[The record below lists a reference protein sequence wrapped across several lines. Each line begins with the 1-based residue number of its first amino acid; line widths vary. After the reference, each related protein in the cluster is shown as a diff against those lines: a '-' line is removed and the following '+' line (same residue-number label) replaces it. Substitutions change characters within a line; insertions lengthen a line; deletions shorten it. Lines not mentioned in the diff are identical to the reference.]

1 MESTPLAEQQ
11 QSLEQFRHLLFHL
24 QMECGSIHD
33 LFRFFKEESSLK
45 HFDALKQID
54 PNLMPQLLARE
65 YVLEARRASNA
76 EKAKA
81 HLETALQLDPQCPEA
96 CMELAYLSQSSEAS
110 MMWYQRSM
118 EACENSLGNWQ
129 FQKLLLDF
137 KHNPWKQVELHI
149 WIKAKVNLAE
159 TLFRAGFYENAV
171 QHFQALLKMNP
182 KDDLHLRPY
191 LVVALLCTNRLA
203 EAEAACR
210 EYGYDGSATWYYS
223 RAFLRYKLEGAS
235 RRSERV
241 LGRAFKRNLWVAVYL
256 LGLEEMPNFKDT
268 GKAKRME
275 ELPSTD
281 ANKQPFREGSRKEA
295 VECVRCVAPAFCEDN
310 KLVSWVW
317 ERLKETVE

>member
-33 LFRFFKEESSLK
+33 LFRFFKEENSLK

-96 CMELAYLSQSSEAS
+96 CMELAYLSQSSEAA

-118 EACENSLGNWQ
+118 DACENSLGGSAFN
-129 FQKLLLDF
+129 KLLKDF
-137 KHNPWKQVELHI
+137 EHHPWKQVELHI

-159 TLFRAGFYENAV
+159 TLFRSGFYENAIA
-171 QHFQALLKMNP
+171 HFQALLDLNP
-182 KDDLHLRPY
+182 KDDLNLRPY
-191 LVVALLCTNRLA
+191 LVIALLCTNRLA
-203 EAEAACR
+203 EAEVASR
-210 EYGYDGSATWYYS
+210 EYGYDGSAAWYYS
-223 RAFLRYKLEGAS
+223 RAFLRYKIEGGS
-235 RRSERV
+235 KRSERV
-241 LGRAFKRNLWVAVYL
+241 LTRAFKRNLWVAVYL
-256 LGLEEMPNFKDT
+256 LGLEEMPNFKGA
-268 GKAKRME
+268 GKKNRME
-275 ELPSTD
+275 ELGSPETT
-281 ANKQPFREGSRKEA
+281 KQSFREGSRKEA

-310 KLVSWVW
+310 KLVCWVW